1 MNNEVERE
9 VKNSKNK
16 FELEGNVA
24 NINDIYTNQNGKKIL
39 RFDLAQNNNGNTQFV
54 PIVLRGEL
62 VNSYGDEI
70 QKGDWISVKGRI
82 STYQK
87 DVERDGKTYKD
98 KAIDILGFEITDRT
112 NNKVYT
118 SDGQVHELTNK
129 EKNQT
134 EMER

>member
-1 MNNEVERE
+1 MNNNEKEMR
-9 VKNSKNK
+9 NSRNS

-39 RFDLAQNNNGNTQFV
+39 RFDLAQNNNGNTQYV
-54 PIVLRGEL
+54 PIILRGDL
-62 VNSYGDEI
+62 VNSYGNEI

-87 DVERDGKTYKD
+87 DVVKDEKTYKD
-98 KAIDILGFEITDRT
+98 KAIDILGFEVTDRK

-118 SDGQVHELTNK
+118 SDGQIHTKTSNK
-129 EKNQT
+129 ENT
-134 EMER
+134 EIER

>member
-9 VKNSKNK
+9 VRNSKNS

-24 NINDIYTNQNGKKIL
+24 NISDIYTNQNGKKIL

-54 PIVLRGEL
+54 PIILRGEL
-62 VNSYGDEI
+62 VNSYGNEI
-70 QKGDWISVKGRI
+70 KKGDWISVKGRI

-87 DVERDGKTYKD
+87 DVEKNGKTYKD
-98 KAIDILGFEITDRT
+98 KAIDILGFEITDRKE
-112 NNKVYT
+112 NKIYT
-118 SDGQVHELTNK
+118 SDGQVKEINK
-129 EKNQT
+129 ND

>member
-9 VKNSKNK
+9 VRNSKNK

-24 NINDIYTNQNGKKIL
+24 NINDVYVNPNGKQTL

-54 PIVLRGEL
+54 PIVLKGEL
-62 VNSYGDEI
+62 VNSYGREI

-98 KAIDILGFEITDRT
+98 KAIDILGFEITDRK

-118 SDGQVHELTNK
+118 SDGQVQDLTETK
-129 EKNQT
+129 ENQE

>member
-1 MNNEVERE
+1 MNNENVKE
-9 VKNSKNK
+9 VKNSKNR
-16 FELEGNVA
+16 FELDGNVA
-24 NINDIYTNQNGKKIL
+24 NISNVYTNQNGKKIL
-39 RFDLAQNNNGNTQFV
+39 RFDLAQNNNGNTQYV

-62 VNSYGDEI
+62 VNSYGNEI

-87 DVERDGKTYKD
+87 DIERDGKTYKD
-98 KAIDILGFEITDRT
+98 KAIDILGFEITDRK

-118 SDGQVHELTNK
+118 SDGDIRDLE
-129 EKNQT
+129 EKSNS

>member
-9 VKNSKNK
+9 VRNSKNS

-24 NINDIYTNQNGKKIL
+24 NISDIYTNQNGKKIL

-54 PIVLRGEL
+54 PIILRGEL
-62 VNSYGDEI
+62 VNSYGNEI
-70 QKGDWISVKGRI
+70 KKGDWISVKGRI

-87 DVERDGKTYKD
+87 DVEKNGKTYKD
-98 KAIDILGFEITDRT
+98 KAIDILGFEITDRKE
-112 NNKVYT
+112 NKVYT
-118 SDGQVHELTNK
+118 SDGQVKEINK
-129 EKNQT
+129 ND

>member
-1 MNNEVERE
+1 MNNENVKE
-9 VKNSKNK
+9 VKNSKNR
-16 FELEGNVA
+16 FELDGNVA
-24 NINDIYTNQNGKKIL
+24 NISNVYTNQNGKKIL
-39 RFDLAQNNNGNTQFV
+39 RFDLAQNNNGNTQYV

-62 VNSYGDEI
+62 VNSYGKEI

-98 KAIDILGFEITDRT
+98 KAIDILGFEITDRK
-112 NNKVYT
+112 NNKIYT
-118 SDGQVHELTNK
+118 FDGDIKDLE
-129 EKNQT
+129 EKSNS